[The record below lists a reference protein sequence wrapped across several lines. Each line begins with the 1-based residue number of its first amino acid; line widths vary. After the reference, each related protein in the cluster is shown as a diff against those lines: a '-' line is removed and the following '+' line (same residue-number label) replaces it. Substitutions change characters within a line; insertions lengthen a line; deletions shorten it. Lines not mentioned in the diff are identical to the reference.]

1 MANII
6 TTIRRPGLS
15 LELIDGLKKLKS
27 IKKLIRSA
35 ATFVLGR
42 FSKLSEMM
50 FSYSLTYKFLT
61 MFEN

>member
-35 ATFVLGR
+35 ATFV
-42 FSKLSEMM
+42 
-50 FSYSLTYKFLT
+50 
-61 MFEN
+61 